1 MTKLEKFISKIILLS
16 SPAFPWIVSEK
27 MVVAIIF
34 LLCNL
39 NAFLNRLRK
48 LFKEGNYSRKYGNLL
63 TERFSIFEIKF
74 RSYRSLCYSTAEH
87 ILRVSWAGGKMRSFT
102 TFADYTLS
110 QSHIDC
116 RHHTQ
121 SLKNQILF
129 TFLLTGGHKVSKIWF
144 SLWWDFRF
152 ILLLF
157 FLDFVFLPTFMTF

>member
-16 SPAFPWIVSEK
+16 STAFPRIVSEK

-34 LLCNL
+34 LLCKL

-48 LFKEGNYSRKYGNLL
+48 LFKGGNYSRKYGNLL

-121 SLKNQILF
+121 SW
-129 TFLLTGGHKVSKIWF
+129 KIKYC
-144 SLWWDFRF
+144 S
-152 ILLLF
+152 LF
-157 FLDFVFLPTFMTF
+157 FSQVVTKFPKFDFLCDEILDLIYYYSF

>member
-1 MTKLEKFISKIILLS
+1 M
-16 SPAFPWIVSEK
+16 
-27 MVVAIIF
+27 
-34 LLCNL
+34 
-39 NAFLNRLRK
+39 
-48 LFKEGNYSRKYGNLL
+48 

-74 RSYRSLCYSTAEH
+74 RSYWSLCYSTAEH

-121 SLKNQILF
+121 SFKNQILF
-129 TFLLTGGHKVSKIWF
+129 TFLLTGGHKVVSKIWF
-144 SLWWDFRF
+144 PLWRDFRF

-157 FLDFVFLPTFMTF
+157 FCFRLSSNFHDILTICTIWMWCNSFINITQWRKWLLYKAVATLRSNNLSK